1 MAFALAQKALELG
14 EGEFLPVGVN
24 NMSKAVIETKDLTVV
39 YGKHR
44 GIKDVNLQ
52 VNEGEVF
59 GFLGPN
65 GAGKTTTLR
74 VLLDVI
80 RPNRGTA
87 SIFGHDCQKDGVAAR
102 RNVGYIPGELSLP
115 PNMRGRNYLNM
126 MDGIRRKKAD
136 ADYRRE
142 LTARFDLDLSRRIR
156 EYSRGNKQKLAL
168 IAAFMHR
175 PPLLMLDEP
184 TGGLDPLIQ
193 QAVLDTVREAK
204 NEGRTIFFSSHILPE
219 VQAVCDR
226 IGIIRHGELIAIESV
241 SDLLAQRFRRIEI
254 ETRHLVAQDLLLI
267 EGVRV
272 VSRENNRLGFEVMQ
286 NLDLLMQTLAPYGII
301 DVHTQD
307 VSLEEVFLA
316 FYDKR

>member
-1 MAFALAQKALELG
+1 
-14 EGEFLPVGVN
+14 
-24 NMSKAVIETKDLTVV
+24 MSKAVIETKDLTVV
-39 YGKHR
+39 YGKQR
-44 GIKDVNLQ
+44 GIQNVNLTVQ
-52 VNEGEVF
+52 EGEVF

-80 RPNRGTA
+80 RPNQGTA
-87 SIFGHDCQKDGVAAR
+87 TIFGHDCQSDGVAAR
-102 RNVGYIPGELSLP
+102 QYVGYIPGELALP
-115 PNMRGRNYLNM
+115 PNMRGRAYLNM
-126 MDGIRRKKAD
+126 LDGVRSAKAD
-136 ADYRRE
+136 PNYRRE
-142 LTARFDLDLSRRIR
+142 LCARFDLDISRRIR

-168 IAAFMHR
+168 VAAFMHR

-184 TGGLDPLIQ
+184 TGGLDPLVQ
-193 QAVLDTVREAK
+193 QAVLNTVREAK
-204 NEGRTIFFSSHILPE
+204 SEGRTVFFSSHILPE

-241 SDLLAQRFRRIEI
+241 HDLLAQSFRRFSIEI
-254 ETRHLVAQDLLLI
+254 RQPIAKDLLAV

-272 VSRENNRLGFEVMQ
+272 VGRNENRFDFEVTQ

-301 DVHTQD
+301 DVQTHD

-316 FYDKR
+316 FYDKSG